1 MGGCHS
7 KRDLDD
13 LPDCVAGDAVPC
25 AAVRAAPPRCSKAAI
40 LREPGQEQTRV
51 ERSAASCK
59 TSFLPA
65 AAAGDEG
72 IRRTEDG
79 EEPVRQ
85 APFQQ
90 LAAPVSAW
98 SRGGRWRSRSDLE
111 PRLPATC
118 SAAGAIGGRR
128 ACENMRGEALDI
140 RVAKILGKVCAV
152 CWTPF
157 FHFSSKKDF
166 RGEIHVFLELL

>member
-1 MGGCHS
+1 
-7 KRDLDD
+7 
-13 LPDCVAGDAVPC
+13 
-25 AAVRAAPPRCSKAAI
+25 
-40 LREPGQEQTRV
+40 V

-98 SRGGRWRSRSDLE
+98 SRGGLGRSRSDLE

-118 SAAGAIGGRR
+118 SAAGAIGGSR
-128 ACENMRGEALDI
+128 ACENMRGEASGI
-140 RVAKILGKVCAV
+140 RIAEILGKVCAV
-152 CWTPF
+152 YWTPFF
-157 FHFSSKKDF
+157 FHFSSQKRF
-166 RGEIHVFLELL
+166 

>member
-1 MGGCHS
+1 MFFFSLLSPSLLSRARAHAAGEH
-7 KRDLDD
+7 KFQWEAATQRDLDD

-98 SRGGRWRSRSDLE
+98 SHGGRWRSRSDLE
-111 PRLPATC
+111 PRRPATS
-118 SAAGAIGGRR
+118 SAAGAAALCATPSEERSREREVHGWENRGRI
-128 ACENMRGEALDI
+128 D
-140 RVAKILGKVCAV
+140 
-152 CWTPF
+152 
-157 FHFSSKKDF
+157 
-166 RGEIHVFLELL
+166 